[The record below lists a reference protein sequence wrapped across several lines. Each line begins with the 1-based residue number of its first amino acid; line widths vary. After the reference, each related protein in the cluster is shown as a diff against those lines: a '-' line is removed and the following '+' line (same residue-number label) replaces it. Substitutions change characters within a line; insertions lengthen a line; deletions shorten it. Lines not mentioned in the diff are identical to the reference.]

1 MIKVRVVSKEVTRD
15 IDLLR
20 AVIDAQTRW
29 RRYLGLVVCF
39 PES

>member
-15 IDLLR
+15 IDLPR